1 MPANKTEI
9 RCRWCKKTF
18 VTQSGRRRHEKI
30 HNGHYSQIVC
40 NICDQTFCDTVSL
53 NQHIVRHQQKKKSYS
68 CDFCKKEFYFKKDLC
83 LHQIVCIKNYVT
95 NEHSTSEYEAK
106 GVKFITEQERDPNLY
121 QSGAL
126 EHYICRPVL
135 TTKQLIK
142 S

>member
-1 MPANKTEI
+1 MPAKTEI

-18 VTQSGRRRHEKI
+18 STQSGLRRHEKI
-30 HNGHYSQIVC
+30 HNGHYSKNPC
-40 NICDQTFCDTVSL
+40 NLCNQTFSSAVSL
-53 NQHIVRHQQKKKSYS
+53 NQHIVHHHQKKKNYS
-68 CDFCKKEFYFKKDLC
+68 CDFCKEEFNLKKDLS
-83 LHQIVCIKNYVT
+83 LHQIVCFKKIVT
-95 NEHSTSEYEAK
+95 KELSTSEYEAK
-106 GVKFITEQERDPNLY
+106 GVKFITDQELDPNLY